1 MIGDFWV
8 IFDDFLVGTGEPP
21 AILRQNPNK
30 ITILYGSGFGVE
42 KIGLGQ
48 KKTLLGQNPNF
59 VRKFVLKVPLMN
71 DGRWVMNDYNQLT
84 MGDNGFKNGK

>member
-1 MIGDFWV
+1 MIGDFDV
-8 IFDDFLVGTGEPP
+8 IFSDFFGWDWGTH
-21 AILRQNPNK
+21 AILRQNLNK
-30 ITILYGSGFGVE
+30 ITVLYGCGFGVK

-59 VRKFVLKVPLMN
+59 VRKFVLKAPLMN